1 MVILP
6 VWINQPPYNQAMSRQ
21 PNSTDL
27 LLQDLIQALLE
38 GKAHAD
44 ADMLQG
50 DAHAGEYSAG
60 LDYAMLAFKNLGLI
74 PDARLIRAVL
84 DSPWCE
90 EDSYADVIG
99 HELLAKAETSV
110 AS

>member
-1 MVILP
+1 
-6 VWINQPPYNQAMSRQ
+6 MSSQ

-27 LLQDLIQALLE
+27 LLQDLIQVLLDRE
-38 GKAHAD
+38 AYVY
-44 ADMLQG
+44 ADMLQS

-74 PDARLIRAVL
+74 PDTGLIHAVL

-90 EDSYADVIG
+90 EDSYDDMIG

>member
-1 MVILP
+1 
-6 VWINQPPYNQAMSRQ
+6 
-21 PNSTDL
+21 
-27 LLQDLIQALLE
+27 
-38 GKAHAD
+38 
-44 ADMLQG
+44 
-50 DAHAGEYSAG
+50 
-60 LDYAMLAFKNLGLI
+60 MLAFKDRGLI
-74 PDARLIRAVL
+74 PDAGLIHAVL

>member
-1 MVILP
+1 
-6 VWINQPPYNQAMSRQ
+6 MSRQ

-27 LLQDLIQALLE
+27 LLQELSQALLD

-44 ADMLQG
+44 ADMLQS

-60 LDYAMLAFKNLGLI
+60 LDYAMLAFKDLGLS
-74 PDARLIRAVL
+74 PDTGLIHAVL

-99 HELLAKAETSV
+99 HELLAKAETSI

>member
-1 MVILP
+1 MRP
-6 VWINQPPYNQAMSRQ
+6 VSNSRN
-21 PNSTDL
+21 PAYRS
-27 LLQDLIQALLE
+27 
-38 GKAHAD
+38 KC
-44 ADMLQG
+44 
-50 DAHAGEYSAG
+50 AHAGEYSAG

-99 HELLAKAETSV
+99 HELLAKAETSI

>member
-1 MVILP
+1 
-6 VWINQPPYNQAMSRQ
+6 MSSQ

-27 LLQDLIQALLE
+27 LLQDLIQVLLD

-44 ADMLQG
+44 ADMLRSAA
-50 DAHAGEYSAG
+50 DAGEYAG
-60 LDYAMLAFKNLGLI
+60 GFDYAMLAFKDLGLI
-74 PDARLIRAVL
+74 PDAGLIHAVL

>member
-1 MVILP
+1 
-6 VWINQPPYNQAMSRQ
+6 MSRQ

>member
-1 MVILP
+1 
-6 VWINQPPYNQAMSRQ
+6 MSRQ

-27 LLQDLIQALLE
+27 LLQDLIRVLLD
-38 GKAHAD
+38 GKVHAD
-44 ADMLQG
+44 ADMLQSAA
-50 DAHAGEYSAG
+50 DAGEYAG
-60 LDYAMLAFKNLGLI
+60 GFDYAMLAFKDRGLI
-74 PDARLIRAVL
+74 PDTRLIHAAL

-99 HELLAKAETSV
+99 HELLAKAETSI

>member
-1 MVILP
+1 
-6 VWINQPPYNQAMSRQ
+6 MSRQ

-27 LLQDLIQALLE
+27 LLQDLIKILLE
-38 GKAHAD
+38 GKTYAD
-44 ADMLQG
+44 ADMLRSAA
-50 DAHAGEYSAG
+50 DAGEYAG
-60 LDYAMLAFKNLGLI
+60 GSDYAMLAFKDRGRI
-74 PDARLIRAVL
+74 PDAGLIHAVL